1 MFLQLTSRD
10 ATTYVY
16 KKTIFEINNELKK
29 INEIATPIFR
39 EKLDIIH
46 KYINIYQTYLLKIIK
61 TNTIEVVN
69 IEHLARLAD
78 KLNNIE
84 NKSKI
89 GSLENIIEKLYN
101 KIDDLHIFFEINHL
115 LVKKFVKNPEIIKN
129 AEKKINLQEFDDKIN
144 DSKEKFISWLLSN

>member
-1 MFLQLTSRD
+1 
-10 ATTYVY
+10 
-16 KKTIFEINNELKK
+16 
-29 INEIATPIFR
+29 
-39 EKLDIIH
+39 
-46 KYINIYQTYLLKIIK
+46 LLKIIK

-84 NKSKI
+84 NKSKM

-101 KIDDLHIFFEINHL
+101 KIDDLQIFFEINHL